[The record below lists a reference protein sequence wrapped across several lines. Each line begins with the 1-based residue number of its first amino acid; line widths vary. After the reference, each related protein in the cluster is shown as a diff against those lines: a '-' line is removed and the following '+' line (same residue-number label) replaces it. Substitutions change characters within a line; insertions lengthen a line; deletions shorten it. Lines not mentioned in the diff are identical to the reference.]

1 MTKKLTI
8 SIAVLA
14 TCAHVAVMADM
25 PKSTASILSRTEF
38 ETGGVTVK
46 LAKTMQADGRVC
58 QEYVSSIVRA
68 SDGDLKMT
76 ISKVCD
82 KPVTVLTNAPFPD
95 EVYPAK
101 LKALHVVR
109 SADGLTHQVPVLAP

>member
-8 SIAVLA
+8 AIAILA
-14 TCAHVAVMADM
+14 TCAHVIVMADM
-25 PKSTASILSRTEF
+25 PKSTANILSRTEF
-38 ETGGVTVK
+38 ETGGITVK
-46 LAKTMQADGRVC
+46 LAKTKQADGRVC
-58 QEYVSSIVRA
+58 QEYLSSIERV

-82 KPVTVLTNAPFPD
+82 KPVTVSASAPFPD

-109 SADGLTHQVPVLAP
+109 TADGLAHQEPVLAQ